1 MVCGY
6 QREETPAGGM
16 TFACFC
22 DGGQTTGRCG
32 AGSKRN
38 EGPIVGAVVA
48 VAFLCLV
55 ILTCFLACRHG
66 SLPFKSKN
74 KPGTRIESFLQK
86 NESSIHPKRYTY
98 ADVKR
103 MTKSFAVKL
112 GQGGF
117 GAVYKGSLHGRQV
130 AVKMLKDTQGDGEE
144 FMNEVASISR
154 TSHVNVVTLLG
165 FCLQGSKRAL
175 IYEYMPNG
183 SLERYAFTGDMN
195 SENLLSWERLFD
207 IAIGTARGLEYL
219 HRGCNTRIVHFD
231 IKPHNILLD
240 QDFCPKISDFGLAKL
255 CLNKESAISIVGARG
270 TIGYIAPEV
279 YSKQFG
285 TISSK
290 SDVYS
295 YGMMVLE
302 MVGARDR
309 NTSADSD
316 HSSQYFPQWLYEHL
330 DDYCV
335 GASEINGETTEL
347 VRKMIVVGLWC
358 IQVIPTDRPTMTRVV
373 EMLEGSTSNL
383 ELPPRVLLS

>member
-1 MVCGY
+1 
-6 QREETPAGGM
+6 
-16 TFACFC
+16 
-22 DGGQTTGRCG
+22 
-32 AGSKRN
+32 
-38 EGPIVGAVVA
+38 
-48 VAFLCLV
+48 L
-55 ILTCFLACRHG
+55 
-66 SLPFKSKN
+66 LPFKSKDE
-74 KPGTRIESFLQK
+74 PRIESFLQK
-86 NESSIHPKRYTY
+86 NANLHPKRYTY

-117 GAVYKGSLHGRQV
+117 GAVYGGKLYDGRRV
-130 AVKMLKDTQGDGEE
+130 AVKMLKDSKGDGQE

-165 FCLQGSKRAL
+165 FGFCLQGSKRAL
-175 IYEYMPNG
+175 IYEYMPND
-183 SLERYAFTGDMN
+183 SLERYAFNNNIN
-195 SENLLSWERLFD
+195 SENLLSWEKLFD

-285 TISSK
+285 TVSSK

-302 MVGARDR
+302 MVGARDK
-309 NTSADSD
+309 NTSANSES
-316 HSSQYFPQWLYEHL
+316 SSQYFPQWIYEHL
-330 DDYCV
+330 DDYCIS
-335 GASEINGETTEL
+335 ASEIDGETTEL

-358 IQVIPTDRPTMTRVV
+358 IQLVPTDRPTMTRVV

-383 ELPPRVLLS
+383 ELPPKVLLSYQA

>member
-1 MVCGY
+1 MQIEFLECLAVEFICD
-6 QREETPAGGM
+6 AGIV
-16 TFACFC
+16 
-22 DGGQTTGRCG
+22 
-32 AGSKRN
+32 AGTLSLL
-38 EGPIVGAVVA
+38 
-48 VAFLCLV
+48 FLCLV
-55 ILTCFLACRHG
+55 ILKFFSASKDGL
-66 SLPFKSKN
+66 LPFKSKDE
-74 KPGTRIESFLQK
+74 PRVESFLQK
-86 NESSIHPKRYTY
+86 NGNLHPKRYTY

-103 MTKSFAVKL
+103 MTKSFTVKL

-117 GAVYKGSLHGRQV
+117 GAVYGGKLYDGRHV
-130 AVKMLKDTQGDGEE
+130 AVKMLKDTKGDGEE

-154 TSHVNVVTLLG
+154 TSHVNVVSLLG
-165 FCLQGSKRAL
+165 FCIHGSKRAL

-183 SLERYAFTGDMN
+183 SLERYAFNSNMN
-195 SENLLSWERLFD
+195 SGNSLSWEKLFD

-285 TISSK
+285 IVSSK

-302 MVGARDR
+302 MVGARDK
-309 NTSADSD
+309 NTSANSES
-316 HSSQYFPQWLYEHL
+316 SSQYFPQWIYEHL
-330 DDYCV
+330 DDYCIS
-335 GASEINGETTEL
+335 AS
-347 VRKMIVVGLWC
+347 
-358 IQVIPTDRPTMTRVV
+358 
-373 EMLEGSTSNL
+373 
-383 ELPPRVLLS
+383 